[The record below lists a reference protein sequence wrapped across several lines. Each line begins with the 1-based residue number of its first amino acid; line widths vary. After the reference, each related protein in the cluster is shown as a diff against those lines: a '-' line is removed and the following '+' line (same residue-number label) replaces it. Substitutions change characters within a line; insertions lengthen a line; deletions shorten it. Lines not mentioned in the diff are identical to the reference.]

1 MSNTATAVW
10 QGSGP
15 AFTNQVVAFGG
26 KDAQEV
32 AYRGRATFT
41 GDAATAT
48 VTVNFIDGTQTPFFT
63 QANPPVAVAPTTVIA
78 TAGSNGSTNA
88 GTWSATV
95 FIVGV
100 TSITT
105 TGFVVTAAANF
116 AATSYTIDFIVIP

>member
-1 MSNTATAVW
+1 MANTANAIW

-15 AFTNQVVAFGG
+15 AFTFQQVAFGG
-26 KDAQEV
+26 KDAAEM

-41 GDAATAT
+41 GDASTAT
-48 VTVNFIDGTQTPFFT
+48 VTISFIDGTQTPFST
-63 QANPPVAVAPTTVIA
+63 PGNPPTAVAPTTVMA

-88 GTWSATV
+88 GTWSSTV
-95 FIVGV
+95 YIVGV

-105 TGFVVTAAANF
+105 TGFVVTASANF